1 MTENQAIENGGI
13 DNGGDKK
20 AARAFR
26 TIGEVA
32 EELGEQTSTL
42 RFWEKQ
48 FLDTISVQRIGG
60 RRYYRPEDIA
70 LLKKIQYLLRVEKY
84 TAKGVRKLIDDGTIN
99 VVAGRRMAA
108 ENGVDPDGFGAPAP
122 ENDEIRAPETM
133 PELDGVI
140 AKLEQ
145 ISALLKKAI

>member
-1 MTENQAIENGGI
+1 MTENQTIGN
-13 DNGGDKK
+13 DGGDKK

-32 EELGEQTSTL
+32 EDLGEQTSTL

-70 LLKKIQYLLRVEKY
+70 LLKK
-84 TAKGVRKLIDDGTIN
+84 AKMGVR
-99 VVAGRRMAA
+99 A
-108 ENGVDPDGFGAPAP
+108 
-122 ENDEIRAPETM
+122 
-133 PELDGVI
+133 
-140 AKLEQ
+140 
-145 ISALLKKAI
+145 

>member
-1 MTENQAIENGGI
+1 MTENQTIGN
-13 DNGGDKK
+13 DGGDKK

-32 EELGEQTSTL
+32 EDLGEQTSTL

-84 TAKGVRKLIDDGTIN
+84 TAKGVQKLIDDGTIN
-99 VVAGRRMAA
+99 AVAGRGMAA
-108 ENGVDPDGFGAPAP
+108 ESTEAQGDPSVDTP
-122 ENDEIRAPETM
+122 EDHEIRMTEPM
-133 PELDGVI
+133 IELDNVI
-140 AKLEQ
+140 DKLEQ